1 MILGIGL
8 DICEIGRIQKNVEI
22 FGSYFSNIILT
33 RNERTQS
40 ELETNFSI
48 YLASLFATKEAFYK
62 AFSVPNQSK
71 LSWQDIEISKN
82 FDKKIEICLSK
93 KANKFLYSFLPQNKN
108 CDFITNIV
116 SVNNFIISKVIIK
129 F

>member
-1 MILGIGL
+1 MILGVGL
-8 DICEIGRIQKNVEI
+8 DICEVGRIQKNIEI
-22 FGSYFSNIILT
+22 FGSFFSNIILT
-33 RNERTQS
+33 RNERTQGK
-40 ELETNFSI
+40 LETNFSI

-62 AFSVPNQSK
+62 AFMVPNQSK
-71 LSWQDIEISKN
+71 LSWQDIEIIKN
-82 FDKKIEICLSK
+82 CDKKIEIFLSK
-93 KANKFLYSFLPQNKN
+93 KANKLLDNCLPQNKN